1 MLQELP
7 SVDEITS
14 FLSQVPLFRNV
25 QPKFQQ
31 AIAQRLENRSFDKG
45 EIIFTEGDAGD
56 ALYVVRSGSVG
67 VFIVEA
73 MVGLQFELARL
84 RAGQVFGE
92 MAVLTAA
99 PRSATCKAM
108 EPTEVFFLPREAFVR
123 VLQKIPEVAI
133 AVAQVLAERVENLN
147 KERGTTMADISK
159 FKFEPDIYK
168 LVPDRILKVHKI
180 INPNLLV

>member
-7 SVDEITS
+7 SVDEITN
-14 FLSQVPLFRNV
+14 FLSQVPFSERTTEISTSYRPATRKPHFRE
-25 QPKFQQ
+25 
-31 AIAQRLENRSFDKG
+31 R
-45 EIIFTEGDAGD
+45 EIIFSEGDAGD
-56 ALYVVRSGSVG
+56 ALYIVRSGSVG

-108 EPTEVFFLPREAFVR
+108 EQTEVFFLPREAFVR
-123 VLQKIPEVAI
+123 VLQKFLKWLS
-133 AVAQVLAERVENLN
+133 QSLKFWR
-147 KERGTTMADISK
+147 KE
-159 FKFEPDIYK
+159 
-168 LVPDRILKVHKI
+168 LRI
-180 INPNLLV
+180 